1 MDWALDKP
9 KGGQTR
15 FSDEVRGYL
24 KKHFDIGKK
33 IGRKE
38 DPAQVANDMCNAHNT
53 DDTRMF
59 SKMEWLSKLQI
70 QGFFSRVSAK
80 RKQSNGKET
89 SSDGDEPDD
98 SEELAEE
105 YASLTDGKMLEKASE
120 AVQSEIGVKHLVM
133 YDVYNLCEMAF
144 ENR

>member
-1 MDWALDKP
+1 M
-9 KGGQTR
+9 R
-15 FSDEVRGYL
+15 
-24 KKHFDIGKK
+24 
-33 IGRKE
+33 
-38 DPAQVANDMCNAHNT
+38 NARNT
-53 DDTRMF
+53 DDTRTF

-105 YASLTDGKMLEKASE
+105 YASLTDEEMLEKASE

-144 ENR
+144 ENRLSFFKVKMLREMCKHFEIPSNSRDTKSSLIKKLSNG

>member
-59 SKMEWLSKLQI
+59 SKMEWLSKLQSRD
-70 QGFFSRVSAK
+70 FFRESLRRESNPMV
-80 RKQSNGKET
+80 RKPPAMAT
-89 SSDGDEPDD
+89 
-98 SEELAEE
+98 
-105 YASLTDGKMLEKASE
+105 SLT
-120 AVQSEIGVKHLVM
+120 IVKS
-133 YDVYNLCEMAF
+133 
-144 ENR
+144 

>member
-1 MDWALDKP
+1 MDWALHKP

-15 FSDEVRGYL
+15 FSDEVCGYL
-24 KKHFDIGKK
+24 KKNFDIGKK

-38 DPAQVANDMCNAHNT
+38 DPAQEANDMCNAHNT

-59 SKMEWLSKLQI
+59 IKMEWLSKLQI
-70 QGFFSRVSAK
+70 QGFFSRVSTK
-80 RKQSNGKET
+80 RKQSDGKET
-89 SSDGDEPDD
+89 SSDDDEPDNN
-98 SEELAEE
+98 EELAVE
-105 YASLTDGKMLEKASE
+105 YASLTDEQMFEKASV

-144 ENR
+144 ENK